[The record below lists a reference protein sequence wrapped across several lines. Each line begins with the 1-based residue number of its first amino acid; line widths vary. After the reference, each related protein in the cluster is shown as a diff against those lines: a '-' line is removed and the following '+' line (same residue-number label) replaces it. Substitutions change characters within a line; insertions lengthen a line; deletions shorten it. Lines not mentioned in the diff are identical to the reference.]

1 MILRV
6 GLCPGLTAEMVQLL
20 KTSGINTVVDLV
32 SSDLEEVAQ
41 KCSLSYK
48 ALVAIRRVL
57 LAHFASFPV
66 NGADLYEE
74 LKNATAILST
84 GSKSLD
90 KILDSGLYTGEVTEF
105 MGTAG
110 AGKTQVCLSIAV
122 NVSHNLKQNVL
133 YIDSMGGFTAS
144 RLLQLLQDRTENEE
158 EQVEALQR
166 VQIVRVFDAYKM
178 LDALQ
183 DFRSSMAHQVM
194 SASGPVKVLVID
206 SVSAVIYPLL
216 GTQQPDGMALMTH
229 LALEAKTLA
238 RELGTAVVLT
248 NHVTRDASNG
258 HLKPALGRS
267 WSFVPSTRVLLEHA
281 QKSLGE
287 TSTCRTAT
295 LTKSPRLPVGIRA
308 DLDLGNWE
316 PKEGSSM
323 RTGEEEP

>member
-216 GTQQPDGMALMTH
+216 GTQQPDACWDSG
-229 LALEAKTLA
+229 
-238 RELGTAVVLT
+238 RSGSGELGTEGRQFDEDWRGGTMMEDANECACLLSSRLSCKMQSPYVESAV
-248 NHVTRDASNG
+248 
-258 HLKPALGRS
+258 
-267 WSFVPSTRVLLEHA
+267 
-281 QKSLGE
+281 
-287 TSTCRTAT
+287 
-295 LTKSPRLPVGIRA
+295 
-308 DLDLGNWE
+308 
-316 PKEGSSM
+316 GSSGLQKE
-323 RTGEEEP
+323 RTVSCFPEY